1 MFSEAEEYLKS
12 YLVLHGIE
20 KEEIEEDGV
29 ENVSGY
35 FNEEGCE

>member
-20 KEEIEEDGV
+20 KGEEET
-29 ENVSGY
+29 ENASGY
-35 FNEEGCE
+35 FNEGKDEL